1 MKRKVRDQEPRGQLV
16 QLDLHEHIVAFT
28 GSDGA
33 ASSYQLKQL
42 EEQNARLK
50 DALVR

>member
-1 MKRKVRDQEPRGQLV
+1 MNWGPASGVGAAK
-16 QLDLHEHIVAFT
+16 HTVALT

>member
-1 MKRKVRDQEPRGQLV
+1 MQQDW
-16 QLDLHEHIVAFT
+16 HEHPVALT